1 MQQILNPSSQGLQ
14 MKPKVVKANPNNLS
28 KKATEL
34 ELDLMTRVIGQE
46 RAIHQLVLAYEIF
59 MAGLQA
65 TRRPLANLL
74 FLGPTGSGKTRLVE
88 ALAEAL
94 FGDAKAM
101 VKIDCAE
108 YQREHEVAKLIGSPP
123 GYLGFD
129 KPNNRLTKEKLEA
142 HLQGNPFLPQ
152 ISIVLFD
159 EIEKAAPEFHQ
170 ALLGIL
176 DKGVL
181 TLGNSTTVDFSKTI
195 VVMTSNLGSNNIA
208 KLLSGSQLGFHN
220 TGEHELEELD
230 QLIYKTSMNAV
241 RKLFSP
247 EFVGRIDRTIVFRP
261 LDEDALRKIVDLE
274 LEDVQ
279 DRIIES
285 DRIILFDVS
294 KRGKEYL
301 LKAGIDDR
309 EGARNLKKVINR
321 EFTAKISSLIA
332 TNQLTSGDQLLVDKE
347 DGEKELSFYIR
358 KDAFEVPPPKKYIAT
373 PMRFDK
379 DGNII
384 PS

>member
-1 MQQILNPSSQGLQ
+1 
-14 MKPKVVKANPNNLS
+14 MKPKVVKANPNKLS

-59 MAGLQA
+59 MAGLQ
-65 TRRPLANLL
+65 TPRRPLANLL

-129 KPNNRLTKEKLEA
+129 KPNSRLTKEKLEA

-170 ALLGIL
+170 TLLGIL

-181 TLGNSTTVDFSKTI
+181 TLGNSTVVDFSKTI

-220 TGEHELEELD
+220 TSDHDLEDLD

-261 LDEDALRKIVDLE
+261 LDEDALRKILDLE

-294 KRGKEYL
+294 KRGREYL
-301 LKAGIDDR
+301 LKAGTDDR

-321 EFTAKISSLIA
+321 EFTAKISSLVA
-332 TNQLTSGDQLLVDKE
+332 TNQLNSGDQLLVDKE
-347 DGEKELSFYIR
+347 DGEKELSFYIQ
-358 KDAFEVPPPKKYIAT
+358 KNAFEVPPPKKYIAT
-373 PMRFDK
+373 PVRFDK
-379 DGNII
+379 DGNVL